1 MKVQKLLDGVRM
13 RTVLADAEMFE
24 DDGGAPRPVTLPVD
38 WDDSAAAALAHLLPS
53 HLAPAGGAIALP
65 VMAARWIAPLAAKPG
80 ASPELGQRLVA
91 LLLRRAASPGET
103 VWRGAGEDA
112 ACFVLNLASFA
123 EPGAGFDLDA
133 YVVALETVAEALRLL
148 GSRSAR
154 LLLGNLDAALA
165 GLGLDYD
172 SDAARDVA
180 ACLSALATATLHP
193 GAVASHAGGAAS
205 PQTSPAQT
213 SPARTSPPRHC
224 VASGLAAR
232 AGAAWQAARTQ
243 ASDLFLAPV
252 SVETG
257 FSAPGP
263 VDALL
268 GFEASGLAPVFS
280 PLTNDGRLAGSTR
293 ARLAARGI
301 GPEAAFAAS
310 LAGSSVL
317 RAAGANAMQAMQRA
331 VGPFIDCAPSQTAPA
346 AARHPAPARRELP
359 ARHGGFTQKA
369 AVGGHRL
376 FVRTGEYEDGSLG
389 ELAIAAVREGPAQ
402 RGLMD
407 AFSQAVSLG
416 LQHGVPLAAYVEA
429 FAYSRFGPHGTV
441 EGDAAVGS
449 ATSLLDYAFR
459 SLAQAYLGHSLP
471 DGPPVEVEDSPSGDA
486 LLPLDLPLA
495 ANAGVR
501 RRHGLRLVG

>member
-1 MKVQKLLDGVRM
+1 MEVQKLWNGVRM
-13 RTVLADAEMFE
+13 RTTLADTDMFE
-24 DDGGAPRPVTLPVD
+24 GDGIPRPVTLPVD
-38 WDDSAAAALAHLLPS
+38 WDDAAAAALAHLAPP
-53 HLAPAGGAIALP
+53 HLAPPHLAQDGGGAIVLP

-103 VWRGAGEDA
+103 VWRGAGADA
-112 ACFVLNLASFA
+112 ACFVLNLESFA

-133 YVVALETVAEALRLL
+133 YVVALETIAEALRLL
-148 GSRSAR
+148 LRVPGSRSAR
-154 LLLGNLDAALA
+154 LLLGNLDAGLA

-180 ACLSALATATLHP
+180 VCLSALATATLHP
-193 GAVASHAGGAAS
+193 GAVASHAGGAA
-205 PQTSPAQT
+205 
-213 SPARTSPPRHC
+213 PPRHC
-224 VASGLAAR
+224 VASGLAER
-232 AGAAWQAARTQ
+232 AGAAWQAARGQ
-243 ASDLFLAPV
+243 ASDLFFAPV

-280 PLTNDGRLAGSTR
+280 LLTSDGRLSGSTR

-310 LAGSSVL
+310 LAGTSVL
-317 RAAGANAMQAMQRA
+317 RAAGADAMQAMQRA
-331 VGPFIDCAPSQTAPA
+331 VAPFIDCAPSQTAPA
-346 AARHPAPARRELP
+346 AARHPALARRELP

-369 AVGGHRL
+369 VVGGHRL

-389 ELAIAAVREGPAQ
+389 ELAITAIREGPAQ

-429 FAYSRFGPHGTV
+429 FAYSRFGPHGAV
-441 EGDAAVGS
+441 EGDAAVGN

-459 SLAQAYLGHSLP
+459 TLAQAYLGRSLP
-471 DGPPVEVEDSPSGDA
+471 DGPLVEVEDGPSGDA